1 MLSTCLWFRILD
13 FRGTQMA
20 ADILLWL
27 SWGSL
32 LNVNS
37 ALYAIRMFQ
46 KYVYTNKVFL
56 FLRYDFFQM
65 HIVPKLCNEYHYMEI
80 LNFWQKP
87 LLNKESK

>member
-1 MLSTCLWFRILD
+1 MLSTCLWFCILD

-46 KYVYTNKVFL
+46 KYVYIYKVF
-56 FLRYDFFQM
+56 
-65 HIVPKLCNEYHYMEI
+65 LCNEYHYIEI